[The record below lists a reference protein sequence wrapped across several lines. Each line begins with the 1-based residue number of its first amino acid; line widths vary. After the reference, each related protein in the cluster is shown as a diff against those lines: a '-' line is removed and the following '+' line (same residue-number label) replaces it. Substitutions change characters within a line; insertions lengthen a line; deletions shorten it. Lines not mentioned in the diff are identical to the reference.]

1 MVRIT
6 KYINIFAKGYAPN
19 WSEEIFLI
27 KKIKKYLGHMLLLI
41 LKAKK
46 LLELFTEKN
55 HKKNK
60 PKRVQS

>member
-27 KKIKKYLGHMLLLI
+27 KKLKNI
-41 LKAKK
+41 LDICYY
-46 LLELFTEKN
+46 
-55 HKKNK
+55 
-60 PKRVQS
+60 

>member
-19 WSEEIFLI
+19 WSEEIFFS
-27 KKIKKYLGHMLLLI
+27 KKINYQLLLI

-46 LLELFTEKN
+46 LLERFTEKN
-55 HKKNK
+55 RKKNK
-60 PKRVQS
+60 PKRV